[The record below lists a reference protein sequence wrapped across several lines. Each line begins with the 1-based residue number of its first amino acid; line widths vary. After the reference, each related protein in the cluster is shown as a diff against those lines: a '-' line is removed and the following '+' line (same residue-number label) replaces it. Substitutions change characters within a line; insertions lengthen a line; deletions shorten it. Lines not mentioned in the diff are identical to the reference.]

1 MGLPRLRQPYPRTT
15 SGYSGRSPREK
26 RPEASLAGMST
37 TAVQGASAHH
47 AHCALTAARGHLKS
61 SALRLLGYAV
71 LAILVLKLVPG
82 LKQAL
87 QSVTHV
93 SWLWLLAAGAIE
105 TVSELGFVVAWRAII
120 DPEGGLTRGDRGS
133 HVPLRIA
140 WTQLG
145 GGLLIPAGSLGGVG
159 VGGWILHRLGMPTQ
173 QIAERQFNLSFLN
186 TATDAATLIVVGLAL
201 AAGLLNGSSNLAL
214 TLLPAL
220 VAAAGV
226 LAVLLIA
233 RRLGAR
239 AATDSKH
246 PKLRAS
252 LSTLAEAVNDTKRMM
267 FRRSGARATLGA
279 AAYLWFDVLVLWS
292 AFLAVHADPVPT
304 LGVVVMAYIIGA
316 LGGSLPLPAGAGAVG
331 GIAGMLILYGVDHN
345 PAVAAVVVY
354 QAVGLLVPV
363 TGAAI
368 AYLLL
373 RRQLPQLEGS
383 VADTSSPPSD

>member
-1 MGLPRLRQPYPRTT
+1 
-15 SGYSGRSPREK
+15 
-26 RPEASLAGMST
+26 MSA
-37 TAVQGASAHH
+37 TAVPGASAHRAH
-47 AHCALTAARGHLKS
+47 AALNAAREHLKS
-61 SALRLLGYAV
+61 SLLRLLGYAV

-87 QSVTHV
+87 HSLAHV
-93 SWLWLLAAGAIE
+93 SWAWLLAAGAIE
-105 TVSELGFVVAWRAII
+105 IASEVGYVVAWRAII
-120 DPEGGLTRGDRGS
+120 DPEGGLGRGDGKS

-186 TATDAATLIVVGLAL
+186 TATDAVTLILVGLAL
-201 AAGLLNGSSNLAL
+201 AVGLLNGSSNLAL

-220 VAAAGV
+220 VVVAGV
-226 LAVLLIA
+226 VAVLLIA
-233 RRLGAR
+233 RRLGGHAV
-239 AATDSKH
+239 AADSKH
-246 PKLRAS
+246 PKLAAS
-252 LSTLAEAVNDTKRMM
+252 LATLVEAVNDTKRIM

-279 AAYLWFDVLVLWS
+279 SAYLWFDVLVLWS

-304 LGVVVMAYIIGA
+304 FGVVVMAYIIGA

-331 GIAGMLILYGVDHN
+331 GIAGMLILYGIDHN
-345 PAVAAVVVY
+345 AAVAAVVVY

-373 RRQLPQLEGS
+373 RRQLPELEG
-383 VADTSSPPSD
+383 AAHDPQPPSTAPQQ